1 MRKGDKSGP
10 TDKQQR
16 KAAAS
21 GKAGERKG
29 AARPETD
36 KGAWAALDRLHGGG
50 KVNGRR
56 KVPFG
61 PVGGSGR
68 KTNLARSS

>member
-1 MRKGDKSGP
+1 MSKKDKSSD

-16 KAAAS
+16 KAAAT
-21 GKAGERKG
+21 GKAQEQKG
-29 AARPETD
+29 AARPESD
-36 KGAWAALDRLHGGG
+36 KRAWAALDKRHGGG
-50 KVNGRR
+50 KVDARR